1 MGAARP
7 TARPSPVHPRGCR
20 AASRPALARGTRPS
34 CTAACPTSACWPSV
48 PEWPWPRPESTV
60 TPALRARRATAP
72 SLGAAD
78 AGLRAAEGRRAP
90 LGARHAAQG
99 SRSTH
104 TSDGLQPAG
113 PPDREGPVLA
123 ALGSGGWAPTADK
136 ACVTPSRPVHLC
148 PCGSHSCRAPR
159 TWAAPQ
165 GPPLGPSERGPRPL
179 AQWQT
184 GRRTDR
190 HVGRVHGGRA
200 PPGPL
205 RWLCVPP
212 AGEGPGAA
220 GGLGSPPPVPMPG
233 SSAGLLSASSFKK
246 PSLNAYPPPRR
257 RRLRRKVPGPSCP
270 AVRPQLRE
278 HGTPHRPCLAGQ
290 RRAGHPA
297 RLPTRWSLGHSAF
310 ST

>member
-1 MGAARP
+1 MAAARIHG
-7 TARPSPVHPRGCR
+7 HPRTASSASDSAVLGGC
-20 AASRPALARGTRPS
+20 
-34 CTAACPTSACWPSV
+34 
-48 PEWPWPRPESTV
+48 
-60 TPALRARRATAP
+60 
-72 SLGAAD
+72 
-78 AGLRAAEGRRAP
+78 GRRA
-90 LGARHAAQG
+90 A
-99 SRSTH
+99 
-104 TSDGLQPAG
+104 
-113 PPDREGPVLA
+113 
-123 ALGSGGWAPTADK
+123 GSGGPAGAPGSPARSPGLTQHPHLGWTAAGRASGPRRSSPGRAGVGGLGPHSGQGLCDPFP
-136 ACVTPSRPVHLC
+136 ARPPL
-148 PCGSHSCRAPR
+148 PRGSHSCRAPR

-246 PSLNAYPPPRR
+246 PSLSAYPPPRR

-278 HGTPHRPCLAGQ
+278 CGTPHRPCLAGQ

-297 RLPTRWSLGHSAF
+297 CLPTRWSLGHSAF